1 MSQTYRIKKSDEL
14 HYLPHSHMH
23 PSNTYFHFSF
33 ASYYDPN
40 NVNFGLLRVLNDD
53 TIMANKGFDKHS
65 HKDMQI
71 VSYIIDGH
79 LTHWDN
85 VTNSEETIGRGHVQ
99 AISAGSGV
107 WHSEKNTQD
116 HPCRLLQIWLLP
128 PYAGGEVRYTNQ
140 KFAASE
146 RENQLLQIIGNPS
159 NKDQVP
165 LYIHSDVNI
174 YVSEITQKDTE
185 VAFELQQGR
194 EAYINCIEGELLIE
208 GYGTLKQRD
217 SLLISQP
224 DMLRF
229 TLGESTQQSNKQSG
243 DNGHFIIIEMGK
255 DS

>member
-1 MSQTYRIKKSDEL
+1 MSQPHRIKRASDL

-33 ASYYDPN
+33 ANYYDPE

-53 TIMANKGFDKHS
+53 TVMARKGFDKHS

-85 VTNSEETIGRGHVQ
+85 VTNREETIGRGHVQ

-128 PYAGGEVRYTNQ
+128 PYSGGEVRYTNQ
-140 KFAASE
+140 KFSASE
-146 RENQLLQIIGNPS
+146 RENRLLHIIGNPN
-159 NKDQVP
+159 NKHQVP

-174 YVSEITQKDTE
+174 YVSEITDKDALVTY
-185 VAFELQQGR
+185 ELPSGR
-194 EAYINCIEGELLIE
+194 EAYINCIEGELLVE
-208 GYGTLKQRD
+208 GYGTLEQRD

-224 DMLRF
+224 D
-229 TLGESTQQSNKQSG
+229 TLCFSQVSQKETNSQS
-243 DNGHFIIIEMGK
+243 HFIIIEMAK
-255 DS
+255 Q